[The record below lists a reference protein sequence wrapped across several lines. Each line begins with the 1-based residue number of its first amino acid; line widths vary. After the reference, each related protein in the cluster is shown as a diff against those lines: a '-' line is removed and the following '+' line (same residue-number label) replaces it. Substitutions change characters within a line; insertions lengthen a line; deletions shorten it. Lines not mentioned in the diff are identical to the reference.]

1 MINTC
6 RACIA
11 AVLLALITT
20 ADAAALVE
28 HSLDAGQSF
37 ITAGRIHLQE
47 SDAVSGVFERK
58 PLSSTQLSQMQQ
70 LVESDRWGQ
79 PLLLSS
85 ERLSKWFFAT
95 WAEESNEH
103 TAFASFFWVQCIGGR
118 SHLLHHSSRTTLHTI
133 CAPASMHQQ
142 DAAVQSGCAPAH
154 KP

>member
-1 MINTC
+1 MLTTC

-47 SDAVSGVFERK
+47 NDAVSGVFERK

-70 LVESDRWGQ
+70 LVESDRWGGVGVGRGRLPFERREEI
-79 PLLLSS
+79 PLCRTNRGLKGTCCLC
-85 ERLSKWFFAT
+85 T
-95 WAEESNEH
+95 
-103 TAFASFFWVQCIGGR
+103 SFPVSVRWWQ
-118 SHLLHHSSRTTLHTI
+118 RT
-133 CAPASMHQQ
+133 PQQQ
-142 DAAVQSGCAPAH
+142 DLAWTDFT
-154 KP
+154 